1 MKDRLTGGIVGAAC
15 AAVIVLASVGFGFF
29 LGERV
34 GARSALVEAISS
46 IDEAG
51 APTATPDAEAGGSI
65 SIPGFEQ
72 VTFEAGETVQE
83 IYLYNPA
90 QNACYFVISLF
101 LPDRAVIYRSGLLPP
116 GKELNS
122 IELLRPLEVGT
133 YEGAFIRY
141 ACLSLENMEPLNGA
155 EMNFTL
161 EVK

>member
-65 SIPGFEQ
+65 SIPGF
-72 VTFEAGETVQE
+72 
-83 IYLYNPA
+83 
-90 QNACYFVISLF
+90 
-101 LPDRAVIYRSGLLPP
+101 
-116 GKELNS
+116 
-122 IELLRPLEVGT
+122 
-133 YEGAFIRY
+133 
-141 ACLSLENMEPLNGA
+141 
-155 EMNFTL
+155 
-161 EVK
+161 